1 MKSIFF
7 LIPVIALVIIMQSC
21 SMRMTADEYVQK
33 FHKKNIPYDAIIVP
47 GVPYEDSTM
56 GRVMTARVAW
66 AAFLYKSGIAKNVIF
81 SGSAVYT
88 PYIEAKIMA
97 MMGEKI
103 GIPKKNI
110 FTEEKAEHSTENMYY
125 GNLIAREHGFKRVA
139 VASDPFQTFMLGEFN
154 EKIKLYDMGFLPFKS
169 NLIKDV
175 VETTDWS
182 IDPSSAKV
190 ENFVPITARLSLAER
205 IKGTGGKNVR
215 LAMSEN

>member
-1 MKSIFF
+1 MNTLKFSIAF
-7 LIPVIALVIIMQSC
+7 LLLSSFLASC
-21 SMRMTADEYVQK
+21 SMRMNADQYVEI
-33 FHKKNIPYDAIIVP
+33 FHKKNTPYDAIIVP

-81 SGSAVYT
+81 SGAAVYT

-97 MMGEKI
+97 LMGEKI
-103 GIPKKNI
+103 GIPRQNI

-125 GNLIAREHGFKRVA
+125 GNLIAKQHGFKRVA

-154 EKIKLYDMGFLPFKS
+154 ERIKLFDMGFLPFKS

-175 VETTDWS
+175 VETTDWT
-182 IDPSSAKV
+182 IDPSSARV

-215 LAMSEN
+215 LVMSEN